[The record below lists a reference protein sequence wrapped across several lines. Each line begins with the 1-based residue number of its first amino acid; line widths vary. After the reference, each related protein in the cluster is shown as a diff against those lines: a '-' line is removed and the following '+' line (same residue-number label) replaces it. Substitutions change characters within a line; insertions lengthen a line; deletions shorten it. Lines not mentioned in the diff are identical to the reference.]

1 MFLAMT
7 SSLFLVLAEIWCRVR
22 LTALGGFIN
31 ALAQVEFTP
40 PSYGLKRYD
49 PIDATIDD
57 LLRTP
62 HPPRNSIP

>member
-1 MFLAMT
+1 
-7 SSLFLVLAEIWCRVR
+7 

-57 LLRTP
+57 LPLILLE
-62 HPPRNSIP
+62 IPFFRPVIVAG